1 MYTSLEINEAL
12 RDIYK
17 ANKEL
22 LDWILVKKED
32 IDFDS
37 LLITTIPPIS
47 MRRTLVPFSYFEAEK
62 CYPGYVFDNERSA
75 SLRCFAEFFINN
87 PCEDNVEVIRSLL
100 GKVTKDQVADRN
112 AFWVMSPGMSKK
124 TIVERVERAK
134 KEDAMMNKLA
144 NEDGERIPITATNY
158 TERANT
164 VNYANTINYTERTNP
179 AYDNIVTTN
188 DIPATNNVR
197 HTINIMAG
205 ATINTAYAMRD
216 MGTTEF

>member
-17 ANKEL
+17 VNKEL
-22 LDWILVKKED
+22 LGWIFVKKDD

-37 LLITTIPPIS
+37 LLIATIPPIS
-47 MRRTLVPFSYFEAEK
+47 MRRTIVPFSYFEAEK

-87 PCEDNVEVIRSLL
+87 PCEDNVEVIRGLL

-112 AFWVMSPGMSKK
+112 AFWVISPGMSKK

-134 KEDAMMNKLA
+134 KEDAIMNKRA
-144 NEDGERIPITATNY
+144 NEDGERIPIIVHNTANQTYIDN
-158 TERANT
+158 
-164 VNYANTINYTERTNP
+164 
-179 AYDNIVTTN
+179 AYFDNVVTTYAIN
-188 DIPATNNVR
+188 DIPATVL
-197 HTINIMAG
+197 G
-205 ATINTAYAMRD
+205 ANATFVMPQ
-216 MGTTEF
+216 TTWADRVYDVDTGDAVLVPVEF